1 MATSPGWAYQWGV
14 LIVELVMV
22 WIGLSVVLG
31 LPLGRVIR
39 RADVREFPL
48 RDVPWWSE
56 PPEDRR
62 DRDLSLVG
70 SRALSI

>member
-1 MATSPGWAYQWGV
+1 MATSPVWAYQWGV

-31 LPLGRVIR
+31 LPLGRAIR

-48 RDVPWWSE
+48 RDAPWWSE
-56 PPEDRR
+56 PADRPE
-62 DRDLSLVG
+62 RDLSLVG
-70 SRALSI
+70 ARALSV